1 MAKVSKALIENKF
14 RWFVEAIGGHLAKDY
29 KDVGGFAIDHYGS
42 GYKIVQILN
51 AGGGEAEPFG
61 NTRMKGEAF
70 VDALDLATRAIEYK
84 NSTRAQ
90 RLKKQQNR

>member
-29 KDVGGFAIDHYGS
+29 KDVGGFAIDHYN
-42 GYKIVQILN
+42 GYQIVQIVSV
-51 AGGGEAEPFG
+51 GGGQTNPFG
-61 NTRMKGEAF
+61 SGRMKGEAF

-84 NSTRAQ
+84 G
-90 RLKKQQNR
+90 